1 MLFLSMLKSFLRDRS
16 ALIGDS
22 PRSKKFLADFVAILK
37 NIDVVLLIADDKSCA
52 AELKLETI
60 FGIIPFVERFQI
72 VDGKIAHIRAYY
84 DPRPILEYANR
95 SAVES
100 HLIN

>member
-1 MLFLSMLKSFLRDRS
+1 MLKSFLRDRS

-22 PRSKKFLADFVAILK
+22 PRSKQFLADFVAILK